1 MILEDELGIK
11 KPATE
16 ETLQSIDC
24 TLKRIADIMERE
36 HGISHLQ
43 RMEESFKAC
52 SSSAASMTFA
62 ERSAT
67 DRGVRR

>member
-1 MILEDELGIK
+1 MTIEETFGIK

-36 HGISHLQ
+36 HGISPLQ
-43 RMEESFKAC
+43 RIEESFE
-52 SSSAASMTFA
+52 TVL
-62 ERSAT
+62 RQQPQ
-67 DRGVRR
+67 